1 MELTEFHSSVE
12 RKFAASFMGEETTE
26 NNFRPRIER
35 LPIQDHFLGW
45 QCRVREYAMRNNEG
59 RPTPGMCPRVR
70 LDNGTE
76 VAAALTLLLLPV
88 QPHESI
94 QQFRFWVQKTHDPQE
109 RNKKAIQLLS
119 SAFYQHIEDFNGV
132 LTGLFPNESK
142 TVKTLLKEKSC
153 VLEFDYLQQSFR
165 IPCSVGELS
174 KEGEDYEFTYWHN
187 FLFNPYLSPEVTIL
201 GFEPDWSTAS
211 ADPPSF

>member
-1 MELTEFHSSVE
+1 
-12 RKFAASFMGEETTE
+12 
-26 NNFRPRIER
+26 
-35 LPIQDHFLGW
+35 
-45 QCRVREYAMRNNEG
+45 MRNNEG

-70 LDNGTE
+70 LANGPE
-76 VAAALTLLLLPV
+76 VAAALTLLPLPV
-88 QPHESI
+88 QPHERI
-94 QQFRFWVQKTHDPQE
+94 QQFSLWVQKTHDPQD
-109 RNKKAIQLLS
+109 RNKKAITLPS
-119 SAFYQHIEDFNGV
+119 SAFHPHIEEFNGV

-153 VLEFDYLQQSFR
+153 VLEFDYLQQSFS
-165 IPCSVGELS
+165 IPCSLGELS

-211 ADPPSF
+211 ADPPFVIDRKE